1 MSFDVRF
8 ENPTIEEE
16 ESRDIDSQT
25 FGLWV
30 NLIIGTTITFF
41 CLLAF
46 DPLRRR
52 FPSVFETRRKLN
64 ENRDPLDYLGN
75 RVASPP
81 APSYKTFGWLLPT
94 LRLDLEKLTD
104 THGLDAALFLRYH
117 IIMFSMFSVM
127 LIPSIILIPV
137 YYTGPNKDL
146 PSTHKNVALGINKF
160 SIGNVQI
167 RDPWR
172 FWVVLAVE
180 YAITI
185 FVCYHIYNHFT
196 LYCRDRRRYRAARH
210 PANYAVLVQ
219 DVPYGARNAEAVKN
233 YWDRVF
239 PGEIATVFYVHDAR
253 RLEKWKE
260 RFWRAVSKREVA
272 EWRLHRA
279 KESDKEKAEKER
291 MKRGRKSVRRR
302 RNADQNTIEPQEY
315 LEEVDMEAQGTTA
328 YAPPP
333 QPEAVYNPD
342 AAQNMADNA
351 MADVDAMLDDN
362 GEIEGPD
369 QEEQVTSRMCG
380 IIPRQ
385 RQRRT
390 PKDPEAAVRYWE
402 KVQRREWAKV
412 AAYQKQRDEGHFQVT
427 TSAIV
432 VFKSRRSAAIAS
444 QTNFSRKEDE
454 WRVTRAPE
462 PNAINWGALCV
473 AGWTIYVR
481 QAITALLSTALTI
494 FWIFPLAFI
503 MGLVSISQLINLK
516 IDGSQPLKF
525 LEFILDMPE
534 YVISTI
540 ESILP
545 ALILSLFLSWV
556 PHIFKIFVGI
566 SRITSLA
573 ERDRQ
578 VRDWFFA
585 FETFSNF
592 LFVTFAGTL
601 IRSFTRIVNEP
612 KLAVDIL
619 AMNVPIPAAFIM
631 NYILVTTLTEVPREL
646 LQLGRVI
653 TRKIKLKFIART
665 QRQREEADVGE
676 MDMDYIAF
684 YATSQ
689 LIGLLGLVYSTIQ
702 PFVTLCCMAYFA
714 LTYVVFKYN
723 LCYSLYNEYED
734 GGRMYG
740 GALYAI
746 WAGLFSH
753 LMTMIGLFSLNKSP
767 AQSVLIIIPAVLSVM
782 FLLHCRKSFGRVL
795 EHGSS
800 LETQDRVEELEGC
813 SVDIIEDELAGTYE
827 HPGWEELPKYNEL
840 ENLNGVTTEEDLAK
854 AAEKEAMLDFMTESD
869 MTTTFDDRTTLQT
882 LQEGDTT

>member
-8 ENPTIEEE
+8 ELPPPEDVE

-30 NLIIGTTITFF
+30 SLILGTTITFL

-64 ENRDPLDYLGN
+64 QNRDPLDYLGN
-75 RVASPP
+75 RVTTPP

-117 IIMFSMFSVM
+117 RIMFSMFSVM

-137 YYTGPNKDL
+137 FYTGPNKNL
-146 PSTHKNVALGINKF
+146 HSKHPNVALGINMF
-160 SIGNVQI
+160 SIGNVEV

-185 FVCYHIYNHFT
+185 FVCYHISNHFT

-272 EWRLHRA
+272 ELHLHRA
-279 KESDKEKAEKER
+279 KESEKENAEKER
-291 MKRGRKSVRRR
+291 IKRSRKSVRRR
-302 RNADQNTIEPQEY
+302 RNAEHNTTETQEH
-315 LEEVDMEAQGTTA
+315 LEEVDMETQGPTT

-333 QPEAVYNPD
+333 QPEAVYNPY

-362 GEIEGPD
+362 GEIESPD
-369 QEEQVTSRMCG
+369 KEEEVTSRMCG
-380 IIPRQ
+380 IIPM
-385 RQRRT
+385 QRRIKT

-412 AAYQKQRDEGHFQVT
+412 AAYQRQRDEGHFQVT

-473 AGWTIYVR
+473 TGWTIYVR
-481 QAITALLSTALTI
+481 QAITWLLSTALTI
-494 FWIFPLAFI
+494 LWIFPLTFI
-503 MGLVSISQLINLK
+503 MGLVSFSKLVKLEIN
-516 IDGSQPLKF
+516 GSQPLKF

-534 YVISTI
+534 YVVKSV
-540 ESILP
+540 ESLLP
-545 ALILSLFLSWV
+545 AVILSLFLSWV
-556 PHIFKIFVGI
+556 PSIFKIFVGI
-566 SRITSLA
+566 SRITSFA
-573 ERDRQ
+573 EQDRQ
-578 VRDWFFA
+578 VRDWYFA

-592 LFVTFAGTL
+592 LFITFAGTL
-601 IRSFTRIVNEP
+601 IRSFSSIMDKP
-612 KLAVDIL
+612 KSAVDIL
-619 AMNVPIPAAFIM
+619 AKNVPIPAAFIM
-631 NYILVTTLTEVPREL
+631 NYILIVTLTEVPREL

-653 TRKIKLKFIART
+653 TRKIKLKFIAHT

-676 MDMDYIAF
+676 MDMDYITF

-702 PFVTLCCMAYFA
+702 PFVTLCCMGYFA

-723 LCYSLYNEYED
+723 LCYSLYNEYDD

-740 GALYAI
+740 GALYSI
-746 WAGLFSH
+746 WVGLFSH

-800 LETQDRVEELEGC
+800 LETQDRIEELEGC
-813 SVDIIEDELAGTYE
+813 SVDVVEDELASTYE

-869 MTTTFDDRTTLQT
+869 MTTTFDDRTTLQ
-882 LQEGDTT
+882 EGGLT